1 MIRDSQCWDRRTL
14 RRCALHRKKLGPK
27 DWNFWEPSKRDR
39 YGRAIFG
46 KIQRRN
52 DSYLASDLAQDL
64 VEDLVEDLAEDL
76 AKPAG
81 KWLTAAGM
89 RGYSLM
95 LLGFVVVAASDRAPD
110 RNGRPIGLLA
120 YKLQFG
126 FLIPIALVASGR

>member
-64 VEDLVEDLAEDL
+64 VEDL

-110 RNGRPIGLLA
+110 RNGRPIGLLT